1 MFQLLSLPGMAQ
13 SQGALLQQQ
22 LGLIQQQQALQP
34 TLLQPV
40 VQRQS
45 LPSVVIPDPPT
56 PVDPPAFVF
65 TQVAPAA
72 VWTITHNLN
81 TFPSVTL
88 TDALGNV
95 ILAQV
100 QYISSNQVVAT
111 FSTPVAGSAYLN
123 S

>member
-22 LGLIQQQQALQP
+22 MGLVQQQQALQP
-34 TLLQPV
+34 VFLQPV
-40 VQRQS
+40 AQRQS
-45 LPSVVIPDPPT
+45 LPSVVIPDPPV

-65 TQVAPAA
+65 TQIVPAT

-95 ILAQV
+95 IFAQV
-100 QYISSNQVVAT
+100 QYISSSQVVAT